1 MRTRFGGPMQLVMA
15 AAMRPGRRGR
25 SLGGGG
31 LCGRSLLAGVVGLV
45 AIGNAAALGQAP
57 AAEVAPAEPA
67 AAAAGNHLVT
77 AVVIRFAQPGADLPP
92 EATLLGATIRVTE
105 LDGVLV
111 PVGGGVEGMEGGRE
125 LSLAEI
131 GAIAG
136 GVRLSDMALAEV
148 APAIVGRLKSL
159 NLRGV
164 YATPDVTQFRVEDGR
179 VVDARVAGDTTLV
192 VDVTVARVAAV
203 TTVGLGERLPEDQT
217 NNHPLHARLLA
228 RSPVVAEV
236 NEGEIAEGKTS
247 LLRTDLIDD
256 FVFRLNRHPGRRVD
270 PRVSAPGEA
279 PGQVQLDYLI
289 TENRPWLLFGQVSN
303 TGSGSTSSWREHL
316 GFIHNDLTNHDD
328 ILQVGY
334 HTANFEDV
342 HLLYGSYERPL
353 AERLRAKVL
362 GSWYTY
368 LASDVGQ
375 PDADFEGDG
384 YDFGAELA
392 WNFYQRREL
401 FVDLVAGVKFQHIA
415 VDNQLAAVE
424 GDSDFLMPNVGL
436 RLERHREDSHTHAYA
451 GLRFNMPDVIGTEED
466 LDPLGRT
473 NADDSFAVLQGEVT
487 HSFYLEPL
495 LSGPGEV
502 KGLAHEILIAARGQT
517 ALDSRL
523 IPNEQMTAGGL
534 YTVRGYPESIVAGD
548 NVIMGTLEYR
558 LHVPRAMEPELDPG
572 TLGGQP
578 FRWRPQYEAGP
589 TDWDLILK
597 VFVDAAR
604 LTQTDAESFET
615 DSTLIGAG
623 IGAEL
628 AITRRFNV
636 RADLGFALT
645 DVDDAFGDSVVD
657 SGNAELHVVLTLIY

>member
-1 MRTRFGGPMQLVMA
+1 MRTRFGVAMRLWMA
-15 AAMRPGRRGR
+15 AAKKP
-25 SLGGGG
+25 S
-31 LCGRSLLAGVVGLV
+31 LCGRSLAAGVLGL
-45 AIGNAAALGQAP
+45 AALGDEAALAQVPDP
-57 AAEVAPAEPA
+57 AAAVAPAEPA
-67 AAAAGNHLVT
+67 SGSHLLT
-77 AVVIRFAQPGADLPP
+77 GVVIRFSQPGVDLPP
-92 EATLLGATIRVTE
+92 EATLLGATIRVE
-105 LDGVLV
+105 AGPDGVLV
-111 PVGGGVEGMEGGRE
+111 PVAEGGRE

-131 GAIAG
+131 ATIPG
-136 GVRLSDMALAEV
+136 GVRLTDLALAEV
-148 APAIVGRLKSL
+148 APAIVRQLKAL

-164 YATPDVTQFRVEDGR
+164 YATPDLTQFRVEDGR
-179 VVDARVAGDTTLV
+179 VVDARAASDTSLV
-192 VDVTVARVAAV
+192 IDVTVARVAAV

-217 NNHPLHARLLA
+217 NNHPLHAHLLA
-228 RSPVVAEV
+228 RSPVLAEGA
-236 NEGEIAEGKTS
+236 EGAEGVEGAEGAAGKTS

-256 FVFRLNRHPGRRVD
+256 FVFRLNRQPGRRVD

-303 TGSGSTSSWREHL
+303 TGSGSTSSWRQHL

-342 HLLYGSYERPL
+342 HLLYGSYDRPL
-353 AERLRAKVL
+353 AERLRARVQ

-401 FVDLVAGVKFQHIA
+401 FVDLVAGVKFQHVG

-424 GDSDFLMPNVGL
+424 GDSDFLMPHIGL
-436 RLERHREDSHTHAYA
+436 RLERHREDSRTDAYA
-451 GLRFNMPDVIGTEED
+451 GARFNMPDLIGTEED

-473 NADDSFAVLQGEVT
+473 NADDSFGVLQGEVT
-487 HSFYLEPL
+487 HSFYLDPL
-495 LSGPGEV
+495 LRGTGEV
-502 KGLAHEILIAARGQT
+502 TGLAHEILLAGRGQSS
-517 ALDSRL
+517 LGSRL

-548 NVIMGTLEYR
+548 NVVMGTIEYR
-558 LHVPRAMEPELDPG
+558 LHVPRAMSPELDPG

-578 FRWRPQYEAGP
+578 FRWRPQYDAGP

-604 LTQTDAESFET
+604 LTQTEAESFET

-645 DVDDAFGDSVVD
+645 DVDDAFGESVVD
-657 SGNAELHVVLTLIY
+657 AGNAELHVVLTLIY

>member
-1 MRTRFGGPMQLVMA
+1 MHLVMA
-15 AAMRPGRRGR
+15 AAMTPGRRGR

-45 AIGNAAALGQAP
+45 AIGDAAALGQAP
-57 AAEVAPAEPA
+57 AAEVAPAA
-67 AAAAGNHLVT
+67 AAEAAAGNHLVT

-92 EATLLGATIRVTE
+92 EATLLGATIRV
-105 LDGVLV
+105 LDGADGVLV
-111 PVGGGVEGMEGGRE
+111 PVGGGAEGMEGGRE

-131 GAIAG
+131 GAIEG

-148 APAIVGRLKSL
+148 APAIVRQLKAL
-159 NLRGV
+159 HLRGV

-179 VVDARVAGDTTLV
+179 VVDARVPGDTTLV

-236 NEGEIAEGKTS
+236 DEGAPAEGKTS

-303 TGSGSTSSWREHL
+303 TGSGSTSSWRQHL

-342 HLLYGSYERPL
+342 HLLYGSYERPR
-353 AERLRAKVL
+353 AERLRARVQ

-401 FVDLVAGVKFQHIA
+401 FVDLVAGVKFQHIG

-436 RLERHREDSHTHAYA
+436 RLERHREDSHTDAYA

-517 ALDSRL
+517 SLDSRL

-548 NVIMGTLEYR
+548 NVVMGTLEYR
-558 LHVPRAMEPELDPG
+558 LHVPRAMSPELDPG